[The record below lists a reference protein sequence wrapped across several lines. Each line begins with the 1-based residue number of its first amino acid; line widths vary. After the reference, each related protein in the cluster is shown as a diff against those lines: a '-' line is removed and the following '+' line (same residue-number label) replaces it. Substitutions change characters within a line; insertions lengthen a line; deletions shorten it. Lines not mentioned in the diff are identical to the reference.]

1 MDPRKLLEGRSN
13 PLPEGTLAVGAGLIV
28 SGITSYGFLAISA
41 RALGPERYA
50 PLGVLWALTYV
61 VCPGVFLPLEQEV
74 GRALSSR
81 RAKGLGG
88 GPLIR
93 RAALAGGVAAA
104 VLIALTAA
112 TGPLSVPHLFDDKVL
127 LLVALMVALAGY
139 YVEFLVRGIL
149 SGNGRFGPYG
159 VILGAEAFLRMV
171 ACAALAIIGVD
182 TVGPYGVLVGLSPVI
197 ATLIGAGRQRNLVTP
212 GPDAPWSEL
221 STALGFLL
229 AGSVMAQLLVNAGV
243 FAVQI
248 LADADQ
254 KGPGG
259 VAGRFLNGLII
270 ARIPLFMFQAVQAA
284 LLPKLAHLAGAGRHA
299 DFRTGLKRLLAVV
312 VAIGVL
318 ATATAFAIGPFVV
331 TTLFGEEFR
340 LSHTDLGYLA
350 AASAV
355 YMLALALAQALIALA
370 NYSRVVLGW
379 GSGLIVFTIVTA
391 LGSDLLLRVER
402 GFLAGSIA
410 SAIVMAIAVH
420 TMLSRGGPLPADA
433 EELLEAG
440 HQLPIEP

>member
-1 MDPRKLLEGRSN
+1 MDPRKLLEGRTN

-104 VLIALTAA
+104 VLIAATAA
-112 TGPLSVPHLFDDKVL
+112 TGPLSLAHLFDHKVL
-127 LLVALMVALAGY
+127 LLVALMLALGGY
-139 YVEFLVRGIL
+139 YAEFLVRGVL
-149 SGNGRFGPYG
+149 SGNARFKPYG
-159 VILGAEAFLRMV
+159 VILGSEAFLRML
-171 ACAALAIIGVD
+171 ACFALAVVGVD
-182 TVGPYGVLVGLSPVI
+182 TVGPFGVIIGLSPI
-197 ATLIGAGRQRNLVTP
+197 AATLIGVRKERNLITP

-221 STALGFLL
+221 STALGYLL

-270 ARIPLFMFQAVQAA
+270 ARVPLFMFQAVQAA

-299 DFRTGLKRLLAVV
+299 DFRAGLKRLLAVV

-318 ATATAFAIGPFVV
+318 ATVTAFAIGPFVV
-331 TTLFGEEFR
+331 TTMFGKGFE
-340 LSHTDLGYLA
+340 LSHKDLGYLA
-350 AASAV
+350 GASAI

-379 GSGLIVFTIVTA
+379 AAGLIVFVGVTA
-391 LGSDLLLRVER
+391 LGHDLLPRVEH
-402 GFLAGSIA
+402 GFLAGSVA
-410 SAIVMAIAVH
+410 AALVMAVSVH
-420 TMLSRGGPLPADA
+420 TLLSQGMAGTHDADDLVDA
-433 EELLEAG
+433 S
-440 HQLPIEP
+440 HQFPIEP